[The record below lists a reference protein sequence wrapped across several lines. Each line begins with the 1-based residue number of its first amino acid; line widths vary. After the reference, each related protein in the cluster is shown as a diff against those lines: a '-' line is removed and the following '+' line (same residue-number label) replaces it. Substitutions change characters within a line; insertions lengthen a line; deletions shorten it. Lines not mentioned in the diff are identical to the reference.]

1 MEEKIVNDFL
11 SLIQPDQ
18 LTMDSDIKVR
28 YENRKAFI
36 SLYVKQHPYHDDV
49 EDFVEFDFDNKVI
62 VFAEQDR
69 IVFQEFVE
77 KMFTAKDET
86 KRLKQYYTEIVE
98 KDDCF
103 DLHIREKINDLV
115 VKMDSGLSVEDIKP
129 DFLVILQILNFTY
142 KEPPR
147 KEMETMKFFTDK
159 VVKAVSGKYT
169 ESWLDKHKLLLSFE
183 QFEIYFATYRKNL
196 SVALEKIK
204 KAIFSYCYGKQITEK
219 IIPLIQPQYK
229 QGAYTDINRNVGGEN
244 PIVIRLDNN
253 PWRNGLIKGDI
264 VFAAVKFGKEQQYML
279 FKKKF
284 SCYFDKLG
292 IKCTSNTTEKEKD
305 MIRVN
310 LPDFKS
316 LLDSP
321 TEEFIKII
329 NDMYI
334 GNISFPEFGC
344 CSKHM
349 ECTKADKCLHLDSLY
364 ATACQYQKMMKRS
377 GKFENS

>member
-1 MEEKIVNDFL
+1 MEEKIVNEFL

-18 LTMDSDIKVR
+18 LSMDSDIKVR
-28 YENRKAFI
+28 YEDRKAFI
-36 SLYVKQHPYHDDV
+36 SLYVKKHPYHDDM

-86 KRLKQYYTEIVE
+86 KRLKQYYTEIVA
-98 KDDCF
+98 KNDCF
-103 DLHIREKINDLV
+103 DLHTREKISDLL
-115 VKMDSGLSVEDIKP
+115 VKMDSNLSVAGIEP
-129 DFLVILQILNFTY
+129 DFLVILRILNFTY
-142 KEPPR
+142 KEPK
-147 KEMETMKFFTDK
+147 KEENKTMKFFTNK
-159 VVKAVSGKYT
+159 VVKAISGKYT
-169 ESWLDKHKLLLSFE
+169 ESWLDKHKLVLTFG
-183 QFEIYFATYRKNL
+183 QFENYCTAYRKNL
-196 SVALEKIK
+196 SKVLEKIK
-204 KAIFSYCYGKQITEK
+204 KAISSYCYGKQITEK

-292 IKCTSNTTEKEKD
+292 IKYTSNTTEKEKD
-305 MIRVN
+305 MIRVH

-316 LLDSP
+316 LLDNP
-321 TEEFIKII
+321 TEEFAKVI

-344 CSKHM
+344 CSKYK
-349 ECTKADKCLHLDSLY
+349 ECEQAEKCLHLDPLY
-364 ATACQYQKMMKRS
+364 ATACQYQRMMKRS